1 MERNNT
7 LKMSNKAKVISI
19 KNQAIFFDDIIN
31 ISNFLANN
39 ITIDEKSYKNIFVCC
54 IEYVIT
60 KDS

>member
-19 KNQAIFFDDIIN
+19 KNQIIFFDDIIN

-39 ITIDEKSYKNIFVCC
+39 ITIDEKS
-54 IEYVIT
+54 
-60 KDS
+60 